1 MKVRKL
7 IILLSLT
14 VIMAGCGS
22 KKKEI
27 DPDAQNVIEEID
39 KIGDV
44 DLDDEY
50 TIERA
55 REKYDKLDK
64 NVKKQVSNYKVLL
77 DAEDELDVLQK
88 DLEDNTIHITIGND
102 SSSVNVKSND
112 SKSDYEKGDYTI
124 SNINDSWDL
133 NEFGPNNDADIH
145 IYNLSYDVLPG
156 RVPEIKL
163 YYSAEVIQKNQ
174 HAVETKDDV
183 SLSLDFNFRDK
194 DGNLIFDTYEHK
206 HVKIDENGYG
216 YIDTFISIPL
226 FDVPEGEYK
235 VEVLTH
241 SF

>member
-7 IILLSLT
+7 IIILSLT

-77 DAEDELDVLQK
+77 DAEDELDVILK
-88 DLEDNTIHITIGND
+88 ETEDATVQIKVETNSE
-102 SSSVNVKSND
+102 SSNIKS
-112 SKSDYEKGDYTI
+112 DYTI
-124 SNINDSWDL
+124 SNIHDSWDL
-133 NEFGPNNDADIH
+133 NLYNRVEDVDIH
-145 IYNLSYDVLPG
+145 IYGLSYEIIPG
-156 RVPEIKL
+156 VIPQLKL
-163 YYSAEVIQKNQ
+163 YYSAEIFQKNEW
-174 HAVETKDDV
+174 ALENTSDV
-183 SLSLDFNFRDK
+183 GLPLEFDFRDK
-194 DGNLIFDTYEHK
+194 NGSLVFSRKDNP

-216 YIDTFISIPL
+216 YIDTSDDSTLSNI
-226 FDVPEGEYK
+226 PEGEYT
-235 VEVLTH
+235 VEVVLY
-241 SF
+241 

>member
-64 NVKKQVSNYKVLL
+64 DVKKQVSNYKVLL
-77 DAEDELDVLQK
+77 DAEDELDSLLK
-88 DLEDNTIHITIGND
+88 EEEDNTIHIKIGSD
-102 SSSVNVKSND
+102 SNSADVKS
-112 SKSDYEKGDYTI
+112 DYTI
-124 SNINDSWDL
+124 SNIHDSWDL
-133 NEFGPNNDADIH
+133 NKFSSICDADIH
-145 IYNLSYDVLPG
+145 IYNLSYDIIPG
-156 RVPEIKL
+156 KNPEIKL
-163 YYSAEVIQKNQ
+163 YYSAEVFQKDERAIERDDNIYLPL
-174 HAVETKDDV
+174 EFDLKDK
-183 SLSLDFNFRDK
+183 N
-194 DGNLIFDTYEHK
+194 GNLVEDILDHPC
-206 HVKIDENGYG
+206 VRLDENGYG
-216 YIDTFISIPL
+216 YIDTFTTSWL
-226 FDVPEGEYK
+226 TQVPEGEYS
-235 VEVLTH
+235 VEVVLY
-241 SF
+241 